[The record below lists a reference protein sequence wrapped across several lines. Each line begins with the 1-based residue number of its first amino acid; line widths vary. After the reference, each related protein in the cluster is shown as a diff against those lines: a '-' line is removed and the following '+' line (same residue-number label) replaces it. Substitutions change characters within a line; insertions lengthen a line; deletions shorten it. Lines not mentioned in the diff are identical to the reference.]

1 MSKSSGTSTGFDKL
15 SQRRVRAGFDTLS
28 QRPLAERVEAN
39 GRDEER
45 YHVWQSTICNGI
57 RRPEVQQ
64 PAPLTTAVILAA
76 GTGSRLQS
84 LWATAPKGLL
94 PLGDTPIIERS
105 ITQVLAHGI
114 ERIILVVGYQA
125 AQYAPL
131 ARRYPALSTVYNP
144 HYANSGSMYSLV
156 CARHLLADTFLLL
169 ESDLI
174 YEDRALAALLEY
186 PAPAALL
193 VSGTTNAGDEV
204 FVEVAGD
211 QVRRISKVRSAL
223 DSIGG
228 EMVGITK
235 VSAVLWQ
242 AMCAYADAYFAQSR
256 QLEYCSGCLN
266 AVIPHTTLGCCKLD
280 DLIWAEIDDAAQWQR
295 AREVVFPILTR
306 RPDSL

>member
-1 MSKSSGTSTGFDKL
+1 MAF
-15 SQRRVRAGFDTLS
+15 
-28 QRPLAERVEAN
+28 
-39 GRDEER
+39 
-45 YHVWQSTICNGI
+45 YGI
-57 RRPEVQQ
+57 RRPEVPQ
-64 PAPLTTAVILAA
+64 PAPITTAVILAA

-114 ERIILVVGYQA
+114 KRIILVVGYQA
-125 AQYAPL
+125 AQYDPL
-131 ARRYPALSTVYNP
+131 AQRYPALSTVYNP
-144 HYANSGSMYSLV
+144 YYANSGSMYSLA

-174 YEDRALAALLEY
+174 YEDRALAALLACPY
-186 PAPAALL
+186 PAALL
-193 VSGTTNAGDEV
+193 VSGATNAGDEV

-211 QVRRISKVRSAL
+211 QVQHISKARSAL
-223 DSIGG
+223 TSIGG

-235 VSAVLWQ
+235 VSAALWQ
-242 AMCAYADAYFAQSR
+242 AMYAYADAYFAQSR

-266 AVIPHTTLGCCKLD
+266 AVIPHTALGCCKLD

-295 AREVVFPILTR
+295 ARDVVFPMLTR
-306 RPDSL
+306 RPNSL